1 MEKISAFLS
10 TKNTQVYPQTYTHI
24 HKAYAYLLVFSNF
37 QNLGISRVSG
47 IDYAYLLVV
56 LRILTRSF
64 YAYLLVS
71 IPSKARA
78 SKGYSVPTYNL
89 HITLTYNVY
98 I

>member
-56 LRILTRSF
+56 LRILTRN
-64 YAYLLVS
+64 
-71 IPSKARA
+71 IPGNLRILTRSVTHT
-78 SKGYSVPTYNL
+78 YS
-89 HITLTYNVY
+89 
-98 I
+98 